1 MRAISSFC
9 ARSNDVATVEFEP
22 QSIAP
27 PAVQSTRFFN
37 EGDGHAVLLLHG
49 LSSSP
54 LELRFLARYLQSE
67 GFTVC
72 APVIEGYSAGT
83 RDLPMERWLE
93 GAVREFDA
101 LAARYERVSI
111 CGLSIGGALALRLV
125 RARPSAQ
132 SLVLLSLTLAYDG
145 WAIPWYRFL
154 LDWAYYTPLRG
165 RYRYREAEP
174 FGLRN
179 EALRAKIARA
189 MQRNAFSEV
198 GPSTIALPA
207 LHQALRMARA
217 ARKEVAAIQNDT
229 LVIHAIDDE
238 TSSPRN
244 PRYVIDHIG
253 SSFLRTVWLD
263 DSYHMITSDNER
275 EIVARETALFLRESE
290 VAHGAGRDGG
300 QPVVSKALARRLR
313 QLAAVGQR

>member
-1 MRAISSFC
+1 M
-9 ARSNDVATVEFEP
+9 ATIEP
-22 QSIAP
+22 ATAAVKAP
-27 PAVQSTRFFN
+27 AMQATRFFH
-37 EGDGHAVLLLHG
+37 EGDSHAVLLLHG

-54 LELRFLARYLQSE
+54 LELRYLARYLQNE

-72 APVIEGYSAGT
+72 APVIEGYSAGSPMQT
-83 RDLPMERWLE
+83 MERWLE

-101 LAARYERVSI
+101 LAARYERVSV

-125 RARPSAQ
+125 HARPAAQ

-154 LDWAYYTPLRG
+154 LDCAYYTPLRHT
-165 RYRYREAEP
+165 YQYREAEP

-207 LHQALRMARA
+207 LHQALRLSRS
-217 ARKEVAAIQNDT
+217 ARKDVAAIENDT
-229 LVIHAIDDE
+229 LVIHSIDDE

-253 SSFLRTVWLD
+253 ASFLRTVWLD

-290 VAHGAGRDGG
+290 IAHGARDAQS

-313 QLAAVGQR
+313 QLAAVGRKNA

>member
-1 MRAISSFC
+1 
-9 ARSNDVATVEFEP
+9 VATVEMEP
-22 QSIAP
+22 VVRETPTVRPSRIF
-27 PAVQSTRFFN
+27 S

-54 LELRFLARYLQSE
+54 IELRYLARYLHNE

-72 APVIEGYSAGT
+72 APLIEGYSAGSSEQT
-83 RDLPMERWLE
+83 MEQWVE
-93 GAVREFDA
+93 SAAREFDA

-111 CGLSIGGALALRLV
+111 CGLSIGGALAMRLI
-125 RARPSAQ
+125 RERPSAQ

-154 LDWAYYTPLRG
+154 LDWAYYTPLRNT
-165 RYRYREAEP
+165 YRYRESEP
-174 FGLRN
+174 FGVRN
-179 EALRAKIARA
+179 EALRKKIARA
-189 MQRNAFSEV
+189 MQRNSFSEV
-198 GPSTIALPA
+198 GPSTISLPA
-207 LHQALRMARA
+207 LHQALRLARA
-217 ARKEVAAIQNDT
+217 ARKDVAAIENDT

-253 SSFLRTVWLD
+253 ANFLRTLWLD

-275 EIVARETALFLRESE
+275 EIVARETTLFLRESE
-290 VAHGAGRDGG
+290 VAHGARDTQN

-313 QLAAVGQR
+313 QRAAVGRKKA

>member
-1 MRAISSFC
+1 M
-9 ARSNDVATVEFEP
+9 ATVDMERLAVEP
-22 QSIAP
+22 LAAP
-27 PAVQSTRFFN
+27 STRFFC
-37 EGDGHAVLLLHG
+37 EGDGHAVLMLHG

-54 LELRFLARYLQSE
+54 LELRYLARYLQGE

-72 APVIEGYSAGT
+72 APIIEGYSAGSGV
-83 RDLPMERWLE
+83 LPMEQWVE
-93 GAVREFDA
+93 NAVREFDA

-111 CGLSIGGALALRLV
+111 CGLSIGGALALRLI
-125 RARPSAQ
+125 RERPAAQ

-154 LDWAYYTPLRG
+154 LDWAYYTPLRH

-174 FGLRN
+174 FGVRN
-179 EALRAKIARA
+179 EALRKKIARA
-189 MQRNAFSEV
+189 MQRSDFSEV

-207 LHQALRMARA
+207 LHQALRLSRA
-217 ARKEVAAIQNDT
+217 ARKDVAAIENDT
-229 LVIHAIDDE
+229 LIIHAIDDE

-244 PRYVIDHIG
+244 PRYVIDRIR
-253 SSFLRTVWLD
+253 SNFLRTLWLD

-275 EIVARETALFLRESE
+275 EIVARETVLFLRESE
-290 VAHGAGRDGG
+290 AARGAHDAAG

-313 QLAAVGQR
+313 QLAAVGRKNT

>member
-1 MRAISSFC
+1 
-9 ARSNDVATVEFEP
+9 VATVEMEP
-22 QSIAP
+22 VARETP
-27 PAVQSTRFFN
+27 TVGPARIFS

-54 LELRFLARYLQSE
+54 IELRYLARYLHNE

-72 APVIEGYSAGT
+72 APLIEGYSAGSSEQT
-83 RDLPMERWLE
+83 MEQWVE
-93 GAVREFDA
+93 SAAREFDA

-111 CGLSIGGALALRLV
+111 CGLSIGGALAMRLI
-125 RARPSAQ
+125 RERPSAQ

-154 LDWAYYTPLRG
+154 LDWAYYTPLRHT
-165 RYRYREAEP
+165 YRYRESEP
-174 FGLRN
+174 FGVRN
-179 EALRAKIARA
+179 EALRKKIARA
-189 MQRNAFSEV
+189 MQRNSFSEV
-198 GPSTIALPA
+198 GPSTISMPA
-207 LHQALRMARA
+207 LHQALRLARS
-217 ARKEVAAIQNDT
+217 ARKDVAAIENDT

-244 PRYVIDHIG
+244 PRYVIDNIG
-253 SSFLRTVWLD
+253 ANFLRTLWLD

-275 EIVARETALFLRESE
+275 EIVARETTLFLRESE
-290 VAHGAGRDGG
+290 VAHGARDAQN

-313 QLAAVGQR
+313 QLAAVGRKKA